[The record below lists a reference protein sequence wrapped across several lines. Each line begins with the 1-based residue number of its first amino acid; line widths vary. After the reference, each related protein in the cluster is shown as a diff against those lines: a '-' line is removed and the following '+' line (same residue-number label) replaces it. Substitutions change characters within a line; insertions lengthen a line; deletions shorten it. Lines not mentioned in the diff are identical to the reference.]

1 MLVPIVE
8 VAGEGAPTPR
18 GEGALTPPSER
29 RGVGAVLGVVL
40 GLALIVACLVFLLR
54 QPAGG
59 IDGRARLRAAFDLGT
74 LPYELEVVNSAQLF
88 KGEESV
94 VLANP
99 RAEPEPPK
107 NPVPEKSTSPEA
119 SENTPSAK
127 DESKPPVPEEAKP
140 RYDWSKLAMGEAR
153 PPRQL
158 ALMWYPPAVGD
169 AQIKQQ
175 FGESGRMSVRDIGD
189 EGGLTEVESGTLVW
203 GPYAPAFAHERLFE
217 AGRTFRDSLRVNLS
231 TPGQYCVMVVTWPR
245 NSPGSKAHVDEIL
258 KALAPKSI
266 PEAAR

>member
-1 MLVPIVE
+1 MWVPIVE
-8 VAGEGAPTPR
+8 ASSDVALMPPT
-18 GEGALTPPSER
+18 ER

-40 GLALIVACLVFLLR
+40 GLALIVACLVFVLR
-54 QPAGG
+54 QPAGR
-59 IDGRARLRAAFDLGT
+59 IDGEARMRTAFDLGT
-74 LPYELEVVNSAQLF
+74 LPYELEVVNSAQMF
-88 KGEESV
+88 QGEESV

-107 NPVPEKSTSPEA
+107 NPLPAKSTSTE
-119 SENTPSAK
+119 EGETPATAK
-127 DESKPPVPEEAKP
+127 DESESPVQEKEIP
-140 RYDWSKLAMGEAR
+140 RYDWSKLALGESR
-153 PPRQL
+153 PPRQV

-169 AQIKQQ
+169 AEIKRQ
-175 FGESGRMSVRDIGD
+175 FGESWSMSVRDIGE
-189 EGGLTEVESGTLVW
+189 EGGLSEVESGTLVW

-258 KALAPKSI
+258 KALTPKSI
-266 PEAAR
+266 PEATR